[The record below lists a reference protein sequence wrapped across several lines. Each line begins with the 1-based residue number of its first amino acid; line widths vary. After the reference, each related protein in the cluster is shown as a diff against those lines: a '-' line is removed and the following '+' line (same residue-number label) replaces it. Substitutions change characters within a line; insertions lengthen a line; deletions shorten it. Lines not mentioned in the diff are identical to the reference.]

1 MAKLGPRRQVVFA
14 QAVGQLA
21 VLASTPV
28 LSRLVP
34 VGELGQYQIALA
46 LALALQPVA
55 TLRVDF
61 VLPGVTDDHRAR
73 RLVTRAH
80 LSGLILLLVALSA
93 GGIFWVLGRQQ
104 LALIACCAGVL
115 TVAYSWLAL
124 DGGEFLR
131 ARRLRALAVRN
142 LVSGLAAAVLQC
154 VVAVFAPT
162 AVMLTV
168 AIVLAR
174 FAAVLLSRKARD
186 SDRRDKQVAPT
197 MTKGDSV
204 DPYPIRRMAPAVGTS
219 LLDTLIMQSLVV
231 VPGAALGS
239 EAAGYAGMSQRI
251 TTSPASLIVGGLSQ
265 VAQSHVAEAL
275 REPGGRALQALRPS
289 IKHLT
294 LVAVVL
300 GFSVAVIAPHLVVPV
315 LGAAWSPLEVLLP
328 ITAPALAMQIVSLPL
343 VPVAMVLRAETA
355 LLRLNIFRF
364 IAIVGGTALVA
375 AASGELVPTII
386 WWSVTTALGYAGQ
399 LWIVIA
405 SARRHDRAN

>member
-1 MAKLGPRRQVVFA
+1 MAKLGPRRQIVLA
-14 QAVGQLA
+14 QAVGQFA

-46 LALALQPVA
+46 VALALQPVA

-61 VLPGVTDDHRAR
+61 VLPGVTDDHGAR

-93 GGIFWVLGRQQ
+93 GGILLLIGRQQ

-131 ARRLRALAVRN
+131 AGRLRALAVRN

-154 VVAVFAPT
+154 VVAVFAPS

-186 SDRRDKQVAPT
+186 SDRRDKQVAPK
-197 MTKGDSV
+197 MNGDSV

-289 IKHLT
+289 LKHLT

-343 VPVAMVLRAETA
+343 VPVAIVLRAETA
-355 LLRLNIFRF
+355 LLRLNLFRF
-364 IAIVGGTALVA
+364 MAIVGGTALVA
-375 AASGELVPTII
+375 AASGQLVPTII
-386 WWSVTTALGYAGQ
+386 WWSATTALGYAGQ

-405 SARRHDRAN
+405 SARRHDGAN